1 MKSTKPITIC
11 IIKPD
16 MIAANKKDEIVS
28 KIKEKGAAKCPLKT
42 PLLCSPRWCYGKCH
56 FKSIGSK

>member
-28 KIKEKGAAKCPLKT
+28 KIKEKGIKYYLFFMI
-42 PLLCSPRWCYGKCH
+42 LLQLFNYYLLIR
-56 FKSIGSK
+56 F